1 MKKNIKILNIFLKN
15 VLVYYMIAEIV
26 VICVTGCIIIRYSY
40 KYYRNYINKKRQNE
54 FLNNEIYRSSQ
65 IFAEL

>member
-1 MKKNIKILNIFLKN
+1 MKKNIKLLNIFLKN
-15 VLVYYMIAEIV
+15 VLVYYMIIEII
-26 VICVTGCIIIRYSY
+26 VICVIGGIIIRCSY
-40 KYYRNYINKKRQNE
+40 IRYKNYIKKKRQRE